1 MSKKLE
7 KSELTYIKD
16 LLDDQTKNWVSIG
29 QKYQQRKIL
38 EAQMNGLVNENLES
52 DKDYRK
58 NMEKIQKKYGKVN
71 INLEDGSLQEIK
83 EEPDKN

>member
-38 EAQMNGLVNENLES
+38 EAQMNSLVNTNNKKVSIGDANGKLS
-52 DKDYRK
+52 R
-58 NMEKIQKKYGKVN
+58 QKCFCKHCK
-71 INLEDGSLQEIK
+71 K
-83 EEPDKN
+83 